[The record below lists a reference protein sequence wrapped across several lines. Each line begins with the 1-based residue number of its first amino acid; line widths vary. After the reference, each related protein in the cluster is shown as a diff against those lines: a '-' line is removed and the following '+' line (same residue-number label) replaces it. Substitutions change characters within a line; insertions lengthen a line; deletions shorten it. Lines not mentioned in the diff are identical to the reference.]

1 MRAVQLLE
9 QSQSAL
15 KKHLAVYIFILFA
28 AQPVMD
34 VLSFWLD
41 ELGMSTL
48 PSLLLRM
55 LVLAA
60 TALAGYI
67 LSERRKCYW
76 YLAAVCAVFFVLHM
90 AACFIAGYV
99 SPVSDFTNYI
109 RVIQIPLFAFCFI
122 SFMKADPRAFRWVK
136 TGFFI
141 SFGIITIVVLLSV
154 ITGTNPHTYEDT
166 QSGILGWF
174 STTNSQAS
182 IMSMLTPVLLCVAYR
197 AKNPWV
203 LAVVAVLSCGQLYF
217 LGTRLAYMAIFASTI
232 GILFVTAIC
241 GRADKIKYGV
251 LLLVAAISLICFKI
265 SPMYEHQMSYGQTMQ
280 EKQGVLNSMSAE
292 RGAVTL
298 TEEEQAEETNLDK
311 LRAYNQIYVYY
322 RSDLVQRF
330 GVEKVM
336 QNCDFSTDVSEITG
350 ARKSKIMFCSLL
362 MDEEPFSSR
371 LFGLERDTMVYKG
384 EMYDVENDFHGIYFL
399 YGIVGLILFLA
410 FLIYFLY
417 LIGWA
422 LVKDAKKYFTLDA
435 GAFGISLFLAL
446 INAYNTAGILRRPN
460 ASFYLSVI
468 LAVIYYLVKI
478 KKYPETEKVSGK
490 KPLFALWKKKSA

>member
-1 MRAVQLLE
+1 MAVQLLE
-9 QSQSAL
+9 RCRSVL
-15 KKHLAVYIFILFA
+15 KQHLAVCIFVLFA
-28 AQPVMD
+28 VQPAMD

-41 ELGMSTL
+41 RLGMSTA

-67 LSERRKCYW
+67 LSDRRKYYW

-90 AACFIAGYV
+90 AGCFIAGYV
-99 SPVSDFTNYI
+99 SPVADFTNYI
-109 RVIQIPLFAFCFI
+109 RVIQIPLFTFCFI
-122 SFMKADPRAFRWVK
+122 SLLKADPRTFRWVK
-136 TGFFI
+136 AGFFI

-154 ITGTNPHTYEDT
+154 ITGTNPHTYVDT

-182 IMSMLTPVLLCVAYR
+182 IMSMLTPVLLCMAYR
-197 AKNPWV
+197 AKQPWI

-232 GILFVTAIC
+232 GILFVTAVC
-241 GRADKIKYGV
+241 GYADKVKYGILV
-251 LLLVAAISLICFKI
+251 LVAAISLVCFKI

-280 EKQGVLNSMSAE
+280 EKQSVLNSMSAD
-292 RGAVTL
+292 RGTSVL
-298 TEEEQAEETNLDK
+298 TEEEKEEETSIDK
-311 LRAYNQIYVYY
+311 MRQFNQIYVYY

-336 QNCDFSTDVSEITG
+336 ENCNFSTDVSQITG
-350 ARKSKIMFCSLL
+350 ARMSKIMFCSLL

-371 LFGLERDTMVYKG
+371 LFGLERDKMVYKG
-384 EMYDVENDFHGIYFL
+384 DMYDVENDFHGIYFL

-410 FLIYFLY
+410 FLAYFLY
-417 LIGWA
+417 LVGWA

-435 GAFGISLFLAL
+435 GAFGISLLLAL

-478 KKYPETEKVSGK
+478 RKYPQTAKSSRRK
-490 KPLFALWKKKSA
+490 SLFALRKKKSV